1 MFSLGEPS
9 EIAESKIFILYLIKK
24 MEMPIG
30 SIQLV
35 KIILENRFMNYF
47 FFQQYLSDLLEEG
60 LLTARTGQSGQYY
73 EINEKGLRVLD
84 MFESILPAGLKKRL
98 EENIRSIRKNVR
110 LETFITADYI
120 PEDENTY
127 SVICKIREND
137 FSLLEVKVAAG
148 SREEARNICRN
159 WTNFPQ
165 QVYSEILDTLMKER
179 SNETGK
185 G

>member
-1 MFSLGEPS
+1 MYSMGEPS
-9 EIAESKIFILYLIKK
+9 EIAENKIFILYLIKK

-60 LLTARTGQSGQYY
+60 LLTARNGQGGQYY
-73 EINEKGLRVLD
+73 EITEKGLRVLD

-98 EENIRSIRKNVR
+98 EESIRSIRKNVR
-110 LETFITADYI
+110 LETFITADYV
-120 PEDENTY
+120 PEGENAY

-148 SREEARNICRN
+148 SREEARNICKN
-159 WTNFPQ
+159 FTHFPQ
-165 QVYSEILDTLMKER
+165 QIYSEILDTLMKDR
-179 SNETGK
+179 SNDSGK